1 MANIASQCQNLNV
14 FFGDGDWAGRIE
26 GYTPPELSS
35 QVEDYRAAGMH
46 GRIALRT
53 GQDLMESEIV
63 FKGYHPE
70 VYASWGITDSTVQTI
85 EVRGALQNYDGTTK
99 SIVFTQT
106 GPVVKVMGDQMQ
118 GQGEVPEMTLTQNP
132 HYLKIEYEGKTIV
145 EIDVLNTQQSSG
157 YIDGIV
163 DHLETIRN
171 ALGL

>member
-46 GRIALRT
+46 GSVALRT
-53 GQDLMESEIV
+53 GQELMESEIV
-63 FKGYHPE
+63 FKGHHSE
-70 VYASWGITDSTVQTI
+70 VYTAWGIADSTQQTI
-85 EVRGALQNYDGTTK
+85 EVRGALQNYSGEVKT
-99 SIVFTQT
+99 IIFTQT
-106 GPVVKVMGDQMQ
+106 GPVIKVMGDQIQ

-132 HYLKIEYEGKTIV
+132 HYFKVEYDGVVVV
-145 EIDVLNTQQSSG
+145 EIDILNATQTIEG
-157 YIDGIV
+157 V
-163 DHLETIRN
+163 DQLEPIRD